1 MNVIHKT
8 LSLLFG
14 VLLLASTALPAEAAQ
29 RGKKKTGPEGP
40 VPEGRVEVT
49 GSSPESLVLIF
60 VLNGQGEEIRD
71 VAYDARFSRVRR
83 PCPPDEATEGS
94 TADTGEAQPPHSQQA
109 QSQQAQSQPVKM
121 CSQTVLR
128 RIGFPPDLPHPDLPG
143 GPKSSPGQQ
152 PAADLPCKRIE
163 LQSVHMNG
171 RPISET
177 VPRHGVRPKK
187 LLRWYQAGS
196 LLEDGGTVKAV
207 YDCPR
212 AEREEDAASEQA
224 SQAGSSS

>member
-1 MNVIHKT
+1 MIHKT

-14 VLLLASTALPAEAAQ
+14 ILLLVSTALPSEAAQ
-29 RGKKKTGPEGP
+29 RGKKKSDPEGP

-83 PCPPDEATEGS
+83 PCPPDEPTEGS
-94 TADTGEAQPPHSQQA
+94 TANTGEPQPA
-109 QSQQAQSQPVKM
+109 KM
-121 CSQTVLR
+121 CPQTVLR

-152 PAADLPCKRIE
+152 PAADLPCERLE
-163 LQSVHMNG
+163 LQFVHMNG

-187 LLRWYQAGS
+187 LLRWFVAGS

-212 AEREEDAASEQA
+212 AEGEEGAPSEQA